1 MLVELKMEPLTKMF
15 YLIVLVLFILC
26 YLFLISDEIK
36 KSLNLFVIII
46 GTVLTV
52 TIILALIIQNK
63 TSILQG
69 LIILVG
75 LGLMVES
82 IREINQL

>member
-1 MLVELKMEPLTKMF
+1 MF
-15 YLIVLVLFILC
+15 YLIMLVLFILC

-46 GTVLTV
+46 GTVLAV
-52 TIILALIIQNK
+52 TIILGLIIQNK

-69 LIILVG
+69 LIILIG

>member
-1 MLVELKMEPLTKMF
+1 MF

-46 GTVLTV
+46 GTVLAV
-52 TIILALIIQNK
+52 TIIVALIIQNK

-69 LIILVG
+69 LIILAG